1 MAKRNRTEGP
11 KSPKSPRARA
21 KQVHRIRG
29 AEQLRAVTSP
39 LRMEILTQFTA
50 TRPLSTR
57 EIAERMGRPVTG
69 MHYHVRV
76 LEEAG
81 LLVRA
86 GERHEARRPEA
97 LYHPVARRFE
107 LPAGRGQDTN
117 QAALKT
123 VSSAFRLAER
133 DMEAALAADS
143 PRRDGPQRNFYA
155 MRMPL
160 RVRPRDLDRLN
171 AQLDRLMAIVLEI
184 SGRDEIPDDATEF
197 CSLTLAL
204 LPLRNRGNTSK

>member
-1 MAKRNRTEGP
+1 V
-11 KSPKSPRARA
+11 
-21 KQVHRIRG
+21 KQTHRIRG
-29 AEQLRAVTSP
+29 AKQLRAMTSP
-39 LRMEILTQFTA
+39 LRMEILTQFLA
-50 TRPLSTR
+50 NRPLSTR

-69 MHYHVRV
+69 IHYHVRV

-107 LPAGRGQDTN
+107 LPARQGQDSGK
-117 QAALKT
+117 AALKSL
-123 VSSAFRLAER
+123 SSAFRLAER

-143 PRRDGPQRNFYA
+143 PRRAGPDRNFYA

-160 RVRPRDLDRLN
+160 RVRPKDLGRLN
-171 AQLDRLMAIVLEI
+171 AQLDRLMAIVIEI

-204 LPLRNRGNTSK
+204 MPLRKRGDASK

>member
-1 MAKRNRTEGP
+1 M
-11 KSPKSPRARA
+11 
-21 KQVHRIRG
+21 
-29 AEQLRAVTSP
+29 TSP
-39 LRMEILTQFTA
+39 LRMEILTQFSA
-50 TRPLSTR
+50 NHPLSTR

-76 LEEAG
+76 LEAAG

-86 GERHEARRPEA
+86 GERPAARRPEA

-107 LPAGRGQDTN
+107 LPAGRGQDTH
-117 QAALKT
+117 QIALKT
-123 VSSAFRLAER
+123 ASSAFRLAER

-143 PRRDGPQRNFYA
+143 PRRTGPQRNFYA

-160 RVRPRDLDRLN
+160 RVRPKDLDKLN
-171 AQLDRLMAIVLEI
+171 AQLDRLMATVLEI

-204 LPLRNRGNTSK
+204 LPLRNRGNPSQ

>member
-1 MAKRNRTEGP
+1 
-11 KSPKSPRARA
+11 
-21 KQVHRIRG
+21 
-29 AEQLRAVTSP
+29 
-39 LRMEILTQFTA
+39 MEILTQFSGIW
-50 TRPLSTR
+50 PLSTR
-57 EIAERMGRPVTG
+57 EIAQRMGRPATG

-107 LPAGRGQDTN
+107 LPAGRGQGAN
-117 QAALKT
+117 QAALKAG
-123 VSSAFRLAER
+123 SAAFRLAAR
-133 DMEAALAADS
+133 DLEAALAEDS

-155 MRMPL
+155 ARLPL
-160 RVRPRDLDRLN
+160 RVRPKDLDRLN
-171 AQLDRLMAIVLEI
+171 AQLDRLMAIALEV
-184 SGRDEIPDDATEF
+184 SGREEIPEDATEF

-204 LPLRNRGNTSK
+204 LPLRNRGDSSK

>member
-1 MAKRNRTEGP
+1 M
-11 KSPKSPRARA
+11 
-21 KQVHRIRG
+21 
-29 AEQLRAVTSP
+29 TSP
-39 LRMEILTQFTA
+39 LRMEILTQFSA
-50 TRPLSTR
+50 NRPLSTR

-97 LYHPVARRFE
+97 LFHPVARRFE
-107 LPAGRGQDTN
+107 LRAGQGHQDTDKV
-117 QAALKT
+117 ALKT

-133 DMEAALAADS
+133 DMEAALATDG
-143 PRRDGPQRNFYA
+143 PRRDGPQRNFLA

-171 AQLDRLMAIVLEI
+171 AQLNRLMDIVLEI
-184 SGRDEIPDDATEF
+184 SGRDEIPDDAKEF

-204 LPLRNRGNTSK
+204 LPLRKRGNPSK